1 MAEIAREVGRAPS
14 TLHGWAAAGGW
25 RLEEIEME
33 GFAPQKRDRA
43 SAACPASPDK
53 ARSEG
58 PDGPE
63 HQEEDF
69 SGARIEGSQGWGV
82 GGSETD
88 FPRVRAQCD
97 AAKVRL
103 AALLAPFDAK
113 RRKASDLTPLAAA
126 RALHQKSAD
135 LASAGQVR
143 AAEAAARLADRI
155 LRTEF
160 HLSRIAG
167 PTDASQEEKDAQ
179 EDAGMNDARAELWD
193 RFNKIRKA
201 KGLSVDP
208 NPWR

>member
-1 MAEIAREVGRAPS
+1 MAEIAREVGRSPS
-14 TLHGWAAAGGW
+14 TLHQWAAAGGW
-25 RLEEIEME
+25 RIVELEAE
-33 GFAPQKRDRA
+33 GFAPPKRDCA
-43 SAACPASPDK
+43 PAACPACPDK

-63 HQEEDF
+63 HQEEMAAPL
-69 SGARIEGSQGWGV
+69 S
-82 GGSETD
+82 
-88 FPRVRAQCD
+88 PLD
-97 AAKVRL
+97 AAK
-103 AALLAPFDAK
+103 
-113 RRKASDLTPLAAA
+113 
-126 RALHQKSAD
+126 ALHQKSAD

-208 NPWR
+208 HPWR